1 MKLILRWIL
10 NAVAL
15 MLIPELVSSVKVDSY
30 TAALISAVLLG
41 FVNAI
46 IRPLLILVTLPIT
59 ALTLG
64 LFALVIHAL
73 MFWAVSGLVQGFV
86 VPDFW
91 TAFWGALLYSV
102 LTWMVGLALAD
113 DRN

>member
-1 MKLILRWIL
+1 
-10 NAVAL
+10 
-15 MLIPELVSSVKVDSY
+15 
-30 TAALISAVLLG
+30 
-41 FVNAI
+41 
-46 IRPLLILVTLPIT
+46 
-59 ALTLG
+59 
-64 LFALVIHAL
+64 

>member
-1 MKLILRWIL
+1 MRLIIRWIL

-15 MLIPELVSSVKVDSY
+15 MQIPEVLTSITIDSY
-30 TAALISAVLLG
+30 TAALLSALLLE

-46 IRPLLILVTLPIT
+46 IQPLLILITLPIT
-59 ALTLG
+59 TLTLG
-64 LFALVIHAL
+64 LFTLVINAL
-73 MFWAVSGLVQGFV
+73 MFWSVSGLVQGFV

-102 LTWMVGLALAD
+102 LTWMVSLALSD
-113 DRN
+113 KD